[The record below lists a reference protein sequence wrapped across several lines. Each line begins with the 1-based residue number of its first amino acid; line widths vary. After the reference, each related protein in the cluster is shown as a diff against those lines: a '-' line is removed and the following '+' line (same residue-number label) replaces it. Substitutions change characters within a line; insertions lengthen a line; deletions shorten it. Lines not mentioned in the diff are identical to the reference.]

1 MNFQKIIDSLCV
13 CLKKNPEF
21 RVLKVD
27 VENNQNIA
35 TNSKNESHDK
45 ERLHNIL
52 KEKNNIPLIDNYSR
66 IFTYSNNIQFLKN
79 NDKKNKEKPFFYRN
93 FTLKNGIIHDESDE
107 NNKITNNNNNIKS
120 KRENNIKIIENNK
133 EKENKKTS
141 NTIEPQEQLL
151 HKSTLNKK
159 KNIKTVF
166 TYHKREN
173 FAEQLDIINSDKNQ
187 KEGIVQEVINEKSAF
202 KEFQNNM
209 DDIIK
214 KSLLKKQYSESDD

>member
-141 NTIEPQEQLL
+141 NTIEP
-151 HKSTLNKK
+151 
-159 KNIKTVF
+159 
-166 TYHKREN
+166 
-173 FAEQLDIINSDKNQ
+173 
-187 KEGIVQEVINEKSAF
+187 
-202 KEFQNNM
+202 
-209 DDIIK
+209 
-214 KSLLKKQYSESDD
+214 